1 MAEHTRLAS
10 LLVMITAAGFLL
22 GALLFTLANTSSSGV
37 RSPGVTVT
45 GRPTSTVT
53 DPSTAATA
61 LPAAEPSPEAPAA
74 QAVNQDRKSVV

>member
-45 GRPTSTVT
+45 GQPTNTIT
-53 DPSTAATA
+53 DPSTLNPRSSPVTANSATNT
-61 LPAAEPSPEAPAA
+61 S
-74 QAVNQDRKSVV
+74 AVSSAVCVM